1 MIPRIAIAGL
11 AAALGAVLIA
21 GAAQA
26 QSEPPRSTS
35 TTSTTKPARP
45 DAGDKV
51 YSTNRI
57 GQPAGNDKVYSTEQV
72 GQPAGTDKV
81 YSTTAIAPDPQA
93 DAVRKRFQVRFNGMD
108 VTAVRRTPYGLFEV
122 QLGMDLVYT
131 DENVSWVMQ
140 GPLIDAATR
149 RDVTRERQEQIGN
162 VAFDQLPLDL
172 AIKQVKGDGS
182 RRIAIFEDPN
192 CGYCKQLRKTLHDV
206 DNLTIYTFL
215 YPILAPDSA
224 TKSRDVWCADDPAK
238 VWDDW
243 MLRGRTPP
251 TRACSAPLDKVLELG
266 RQLMVRGTP
275 TMFFDNGSRT
285 SGAIPLEELVARIE
299 AR

>member
-1 MIPRIAIAGL
+1 MTLRIAIAGL
-11 AAALGAVLIA
+11 ALALSAALAG

-26 QSEPPRSTS
+26 QSGAAAGTAASSAAGQSGAADKVYS
-35 TTSTTKPARP
+35 TTRVGRQPAN
-45 DAGDKV
+45 GDKV
-51 YSTNRI
+51 YSTETMGR
-57 GQPAGNDKVYSTEQV
+57 PANGDKVYATESV
-72 GQPAGTDKV
+72 
-81 YSTTAIAPDPQA
+81 APDPQA
-93 DAVRKRFQVRFNGMD
+93 DAVRKRFQVRFSGMD

-131 DENVSWVMQ
+131 DENVTWVME

-149 RDVTRERQEQIGN
+149 RDVTRERQEKLGAIP
-162 VAFDQLPLDL
+162 FDQLPLDL

-182 RRIAIFEDPN
+182 RRVAIFEDPN
-192 CGYCKQLRKTLHDV
+192 CGYCKQLRKTLQDV

-224 TKSRDVWCADDPAK
+224 VKARDVWCADDPGQA
-238 VWDDW
+238 WDDW

-251 TRACSAPLDKVLELG
+251 SRACSAPVDKVVELG
-266 RQLMVRGTP
+266 RQLLIRGTP
-275 TMFFDNGSRT
+275 TLFFDNGTRL
-285 SGAIPLEELVARIE
+285 SGALPLDMLQARLD